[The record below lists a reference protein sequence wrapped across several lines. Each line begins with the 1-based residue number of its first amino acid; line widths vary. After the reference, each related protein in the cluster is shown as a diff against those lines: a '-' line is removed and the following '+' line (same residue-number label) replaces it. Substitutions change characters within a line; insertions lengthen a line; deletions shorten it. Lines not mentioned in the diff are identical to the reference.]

1 MADQKFNFMFTSGEV
16 MSTSVH
22 KSQGGYN
29 YASVNIKK
37 GDDQYVSIGYEWKGK
52 EVPDLAMD
60 MLGFMQ
66 ASKEEVEAATQEFA
80 EECKAFAARLE
91 ECH

>member
-1 MADQKFNFMFTSGEV
+1 MADQKFNFAFNSGEV

-22 KSQGGYN
+22 KSKGGYN

-37 GDDQYVSIGYEWKGK
+37 GDDQYVSISYEWKGK
-52 EVPDLAMD
+52 DVPDLAMD

-66 ASKEEVEAATQEFA
+66 ASKEEIEEASKEFA
-80 EECKAFAARLE
+80 SECKAFASRLE
-91 ECH
+91 ECR